1 MFIPSNESSRLSL
14 SLGYYRVL
22 KNKYDFE
29 QEQLQS
35 PTIMIINQIK
45 QGTYLSATQNDE
57 IRHLLE
63 KIYETN
69 RQLIDRADLKTQAI
83 LEKEWNELQKSST
96 DIDIHIKQRS
106 ATLVSVRNER
116 VSSWPAD
123 HSSFL
128 SDEGFVSL

>member
-1 MFIPSNESSRLSL
+1 
-14 SLGYYRVL
+14 L

-35 PTIMIINQIK
+35 PTMMIINQIK
-45 QGTYLSATQNDE
+45 QGTYLSATQNEE

-69 RQLIDRADLKTQAI
+69 RQLIDHSDLKTQSI
-83 LEKEWNELQKSST
+83 LEKEWSDLQKSSS

-106 ATLVSVRNER
+106 DTLVSVRDFGRKRRDGRSE
-116 VSSWPAD
+116 D
-123 HSSFL
+123 HSSI
-128 SDEGFVSL
+128 EGLLGKRR